1 MNNVTNAISNDI
13 VKSSGN
19 WALILPAPHEWLMNK
34 KNKDIYKAM
43 CTSYAVQTNKK
54 ADWISI
60 GKDLGTHNFLDEVPR
75 I

>member
-54 ADWISI
+54 ADWK
-60 GKDLGTHNFLDEVPR
+60 GPR
-75 I
+75 HP